1 MDIGTEQP
9 AITVEPI
16 EDPFRKDTPAPEPDR
31 TPVTVPD
38 EELTPA

>member
-16 EDPFRKDTPAPEPDR
+16 EDPFEVPTEAP
-31 TPVTVPD
+31 PVETPD
-38 EELTPA
+38 EELIPA